1 MAKNKKTIITAVVAV
16 VFTIALVAGAVL
28 FFSSSGDDKTVPL
41 VDVSQIPATEP
52 ETEPEQK
59 SVLPENW
66 DTLFEYAPSP
76 SGITQK
82 TKNLYHI
89 NPDIAGWLK
98 VDGTYVNYPFVIEPE
113 NEETQ
118 ESPNTYYLHR
128 GLDKEYLFQ
137 GTLYMDYRNIF
148 GSDEESQSE
157 NIVIYGHNMLNDS
170 MFGSLRYYHRDYNFY
185 ADNPIIQLNSN
196 YRDYQYVIFG
206 FIITSGSFGD
216 TDFHYWNM
224 EELDTEDDFN
234 YYVDRIKQNSLVDT
248 GVDVKYGDKLLTLST
263 CYADV
268 DNSRFIVVARRLRE
282 GETSMENIGRTEAY
296 IEEHRQEPETQA
308 N

>member
-1 MAKNKKTIITAVVAV
+1 MSKKKKTVIAVIIAVIL
-16 VFTIALVAGAVL
+16 TIILVIGAVL
-28 FFSSSGDDKTVPL
+28 FFGSSDDNKKVPPI
-41 VDVSQIPATEP
+41 DVSSLHVEEP
-52 ETEPEQK
+52 ESQTESE

-66 DTLFEYAPSP
+66 DTLFEYSPSP

-98 VDGTYVNYPFVIEPE
+98 IDGTYVNYPFVIEPS

-118 ESPNTYYLHR
+118 AEPNTYYLHR
-128 GLDKEYLFQ
+128 GLDGEYLYE
-137 GTLYMDYRNIF
+137 GTLYMDYRNIL

-157 NIVIYGHNMLNDS
+157 NIVIYGHNMLNDT
-170 MFGSLRYYHRDYNFY
+170 MFGSLHYYRRDHSFY
-185 ADNPIIQLNSN
+185 ADNPIIQLSSD

-263 CYADV
+263 CYSDA
-268 DNSRFIVVARRLRE
+268 DNSRFIVVARRLRK

-296 IEEHRQEPETQA
+296 IEEHRQEPETKT